1 MTDLLVHVPVLLL
14 LVDLLDPNDS
24 RLTKNNRMV

>member
-1 MTDLLVHVPVLLL
+1 MTDLLVHVPVPLL